1 MRTLLKIKLRI
12 EKFFVYELWQH
23 IIVISFIS
31 IFAWILNKPIEAVMF
46 CITHLIIRPQFEKQY
61 HCGTTALCLFTTL
74 TIAMLG
80 IYTTI
85 PLSISLLSAIPVAIG
100 VCWIGY
106 IVQDRVDLKFK
117 LKPNLKMISENEF
130 ISYCKLKGLDNYEI
144 RIAKLIIRDDLKGE
158 GLYNTIGYS
167 KRQAIRIRKKIIFK
181 LNS

>member
-1 MRTLLKIKLRI
+1 MKSNEFKLKL
-12 EKFFVYELWQH
+12 EMLFVEQLWQY
-23 IIVISFIS
+23 IIVATTIS

-85 PLSISLLSAIPVAIG
+85 PLSISLVSAIPVAIG

-106 IVQDRVDLKFK
+106 IVQDRIDLQYK
-117 LKPNLKMISENEF
+117 LKPNLKMISESEF

-144 RIAKLIIRDDLKGE
+144 KIARLIIRDDLKGE
-158 GLYNTIGYS
+158 ALYSTMGYS
-167 KRQAIRIRKKIIFK
+167 KRQAIRIKKKIIFK